1 MFFSAAITGLPPQ
14 DGAIAPCP
22 SSQVRPP
29 PPQPPTTVGFPV
41 ARIFHTVVPE
51 NQHRVW
57 GFRLPG
63 FHTPRALSNCYYTAD
78 GMRFI
83 YLIPTPHKEPQRS
96 VFVFFCLFFYRV
108 GGGGING
115 RSKKWIEVEAIKR
128 VWRNARVSIFW
139 WLINV
144 LE

>member
-1 MFFSAAITGLPPQ
+1 MFFSAAITGPPPQ

-41 ARIFHTVVPE
+41 ARIFHTVAPE

-83 YLIPTPHKEPQRS
+83 YLIPTPHKER
-96 VFVFFCLFFYRV
+96 FVCFFTG

-128 VWRNARVSIFW
+128 VWRNARVSIF
-139 WLINV
+139 
-144 LE
+144 